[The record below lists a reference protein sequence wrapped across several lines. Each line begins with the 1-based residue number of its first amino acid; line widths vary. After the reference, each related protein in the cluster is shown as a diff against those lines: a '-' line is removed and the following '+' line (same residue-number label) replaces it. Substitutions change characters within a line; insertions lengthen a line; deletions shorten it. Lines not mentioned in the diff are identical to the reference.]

1 MLFDRVKLLS
11 EKRGKTLQE
20 VALELGI
27 SVNALYKW
35 RHQNP
40 KVDTIQKAAD
50 YFQVSVDYLL
60 GRTEEPNGYYYSEK
74 TLDAVDMIIDS
85 NNKDFI
91 ELIENLPT
99 LDENELKVVNDMVKS
114 LVALKQKKS

>member
-40 KVDTIQKAAD
+40 KIDTIQKAAD

-60 GRTEEPNGYYYSEK
+60 GRTDDPYLTENDMATGEMIHALMSGDDKLFDLNKQIAKLSDKE
-74 TLDAVDMIIDS
+74 LDAIQVLIDS
-85 NNKDFI
+85 
-91 ELIENLPT
+91 
-99 LDENELKVVNDMVKS
+99 MVKDR
-114 LVALKQKKS
+114 